1 MVSAAFVK
9 RIILVCSFGKVRR
22 GNRSRI
28 QGLRPTRQRN
38 RPGCGRDYRR
48 GVWQDHEF
56 ARERSAHATAGNR
69 SKTDFKSLYYPLFTE
84 ADAAA
89 KNLPANYTL
98 TDVEKADLPAIQ
110 YGEFLTTVL
119 DFFILALCVFV
130 MVKLMNM
137 AMRRLLQEEKAA
149 EAAAKAPELSLSEKL
164 LMEIRDELKA
174 RGASPNP

>member
-1 MVSAAFVK
+1 MGFFQEFKAFALRGNVIDLAVGV
-9 RIILVCSFGKVRR
+9 IIGGAFGKITNSLVNDLLMPPL
-22 GNRSRI
+22 GI
-28 QGLRPTRQRN
+28 
-38 RPGCGRDYRR
+38 
-48 GVWQDHEF
+48 V
-56 ARERSAHATAGNR
+56 A
-69 SKTDFKSLYYPLFTE
+69 KTDFKSLYYPLFTD

-137 AMRRLLQEEKAA
+137 AMQRLLREEKAA
-149 EAAAKAPELSLSEKL
+149 EEAKPPELSLSEKL
-164 LMEIRDELKA
+164 LTEIRDQLKA
-174 RGASPNP
+174 RAT